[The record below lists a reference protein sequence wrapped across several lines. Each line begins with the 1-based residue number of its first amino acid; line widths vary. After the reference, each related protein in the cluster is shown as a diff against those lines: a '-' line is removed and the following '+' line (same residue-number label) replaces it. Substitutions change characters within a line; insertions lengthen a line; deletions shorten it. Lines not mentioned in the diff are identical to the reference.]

1 MRLKDVCC
9 YSLLVSIFVVVPIF
23 FFILVS
29 PLSDG
34 SPLLNEISVFPPAVL
49 ANWVVALGCETVKC
63 HG

>member
-1 MRLKDVCC
+1 MRLKTC
-9 YSLLVSIFVVVPIF
+9 LLLFSTCRYFCGRDD

-34 SPLLNEISVFPPAVL
+34 SPLHNEMSVFPPVL
-49 ANWVVALGCETVKC
+49 AIRVVALGCEPVKC

>member
-1 MRLKDVCC
+1 MRLKPVCC
-9 YSLLVSIFVVVPIF
+9 SSLLVSIFVVVTT

-34 SPLLNEISVFPPAVL
+34 SPVHNEMSVFPPAVL
-49 ANWVVALGCETVKC
+49 AHWVVALGREPVQC